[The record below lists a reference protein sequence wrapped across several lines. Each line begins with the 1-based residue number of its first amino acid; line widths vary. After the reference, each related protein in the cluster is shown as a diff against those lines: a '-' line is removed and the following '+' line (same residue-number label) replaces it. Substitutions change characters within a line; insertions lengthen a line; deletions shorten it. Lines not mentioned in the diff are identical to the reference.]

1 MKKAA
6 VGGMKNYLKHNN
18 NQHIIPS
25 PRSDFS
31 GGAMSNFSSTSEL
44 KCKVNASIKMK
55 TPNQTCGPPN
65 MQFDNSSIM
74 DSAQKFEHFSNT

>member
-1 MKKAA
+1 MNKAA
-6 VGGMKNYLKHNN
+6 VGKGGMKNYLKHNN
-18 NQHIIPS
+18 NQNMIPS

-55 TPNQTCGPPN
+55 T
-65 MQFDNSSIM
+65 
-74 DSAQKFEHFSNT
+74 